1 MIKDFSDIVDP
12 GEPDFTALDVVD
24 APEADSTTLNIVDPG
39 EPDFTTLDVV
49 DVPEPDFTNLE
60 LKSQVSKAM
69 PEKDPAPTPVKKTI
83 PKRVYYSGAGIP
95 VGRIGMSAEQ
105 VQEEAPKLRA
115 IGRDIQR
122 VGFGAAR
129 NLTGAVINNVLSGMD
144 VNIDDM
150 SPENRD
156 KFLNKATAAAL
167 EYTSPVLSIDWN
179 NPTLVD
185 EKGRLQTVETTEGA
199 VLQVGAII
207 LGGAKATKVAE
218 ISMKGIKNAP
228 KLVKAG
234 ATIFGYEASA
244 QVFSN
249 LDENIFNVIQDAV
262 AESDD
267 PEAEYSGKVI
277 IDFMAAKEDDAYSTK
292 QLKLL
297 VEGLGFSA
305 VLGTLGF
312 LPKSYTLARQKVLGK
327 RLDEMTESEANEEL
341 LRYMKEVKENQ
352 SVKDLKGLQE
362 TEAGLKQVEAQA
374 TGEGTLIGK
383 VGKAV
388 SEIKYLEGVGR
399 ATTKAAK
406 YLTKIKQ
413 QTFTS
418 RGYATPLMYEAAL
431 NAKFAQKQLITAA
444 ENIGNR
450 LNIAFEAAGNDKK
463 LLKKINTLISSDLS
477 KVFKIDPEKRVAYFA
492 KQRNIPEDVASEILE
507 ARSLIDELSEKILK
521 TDGFSDEAK
530 ASIEA
535 GLNTYIRRSYRAFE
549 DPGYV
554 PTTVVQTRAKNY
566 IVRNIVDDAKI
577 KADKKGVPLSE
588 QQLNTIKTNAG
599 KTADAEIEEMLGNT
613 DELVDYV
620 AQVQRVGKF
629 HKKNKELAPEIREL
643 LGEVKNPS
651 ENIILSISKAARI
664 LEMQNFYNTANQLG
678 KRNYILG
685 AEAAK
690 MKGGRYTTKITG
702 TNSILDGKMTTP
714 EMAMFLSRK
723 EETYEVLENNNA
735 AINAYKYYIGAKG
748 FAQSMKTTYSHTTHA
763 RNVVGGYQFGLAN
776 GRLWSHVKSDSMKVL
791 KNKVFNT
798 KGKIDKKA
806 LDAQYEEYLGLGII
820 NTSVN
825 VNQFREMLETGFEVG
840 APKVLKPFEKTLK
853 QSEAAVKTVE
863 AGKRSKSYDT
873 IVNKPNEIYMASD
886 DFFKIGA
893 YEAELKTLREA
904 FPNANDELLKQQA
917 AKIVRNTMPNYDQVP
932 KGVKALRNLPMGN
945 FVAFPAEIVRTSMH
959 IIKQASTEIGSSNQ
973 VIRTRG
979 LQRLAGAVSTQ
990 VGFGAIANAS
1000 HDAMGFSDQDVEDRR
1015 ILASGPFS
1023 SGHDLIYTREENGDV
1038 YALNTQY
1045 LNSYYSLLSFAR
1057 EGYDEIQSGRLKG
1070 QALDEMMYDATEAAV
1085 LDFIKPYT
1093 DESIASTPL
1102 RSLVTAML
1110 NENGRDSEGRQI
1122 INDKDGVEWGQ
1133 VMKSFYKSFV
1143 PGSVVSVM
1151 NLIDAE
1157 TGKASTYDTSY
1168 RNPKYERIEQT
1179 GFKWD
1184 KQDLEGSFKSL
1195 VKDYRVLDR
1204 QNYID
1209 RLKIN
1214 TTVESSREDY
1224 LKTNAVKFQNS
1235 QDLYITVAAAKRQ
1248 LGTPIVLK
1256 VLQGEGFSEQDAIL
1270 MARGEFRPEK
1280 VPEDVMKKKI
1290 STIKKLRTFEE
1301 REEFKS
1307 VIKESEAENTDLY
1320 KALYALPL
1328 DNAGE
1333 YETTVDEKEKEYREE
1348 LATGGV
1354 VSEPVANAPIEPDE
1368 RIDKLTGLPY
1378 NERAGMAYMDIEDPL
1393 RALNMAAGGR
1403 VKKSAGGELLKMFI
1417 KKTAP
1422 SAAPVI
1428 KQADEIVESATYAV
1442 VKDKKGNEFVGVSK
1456 SSESTEDSLG
1466 LTPESIEAWK
1476 KEQKGFKQPKVP
1488 EVVEAVEKL
1497 AKKEIDEAEFDTVV
1511 NTYKPIKPIT
1521 EVPDLPTPAEIASAL
1536 DSNKRATGIVNVNL
1550 KIEDGTSVASRLDI
1564 PAYEQNNTW
1573 VVSLHD
1579 GSKRGGASLGYGQ
1592 TAVLDNVKFS
1602 SEPKAAINIAKG
1614 KPKATIARM
1623 YGSWKNQKPEDV
1635 HALAKQYMDDP
1646 EWTQVGMNPDR
1657 HSFFYDKLT
1666 GEPVTSAEQ
1675 VIQVGPL
1682 VLAKNVTK
1690 TSRTDPMF
1698 SINPKDPDAPRFAA
1712 GGKVLSALKRN
1723 CN

>member
-1 MIKDFSDIVDP
+1 MSKDFSDIVDT
-12 GEPDFTALDVVD
+12 GEPDFTALD
-24 APEADSTTLNIVDPG
+24 IVDVP
-39 EPDFTTLDVV
+39 EPDFTTLDIVDSGEPDFTELDIV
-49 DVPEPDFTNLE
+49 DVPEPDFTNLKLAE
-60 LKSQVSKAM
+60 QVDVVM
-69 PEKDPAPTPVKKTI
+69 PEEAPAPVKKTA

-95 VGRIGMSAEQ
+95 VGRIGMSSEQ
-105 VQEEAPKLRA
+105 VQEKTTKLKA
-115 IGRDIQR
+115 VGRDVQR
-122 VGFGAAR
+122 VGFRAAK
-129 NLTGAVINNVLSGMD
+129 NLTGAVVNNVLSGLG

-156 KFLNKATAAAL
+156 KFLNKATATAL

-185 EKGRLQTVETTEGA
+185 EKGRLQRLETTEGA

-207 LGGAKATKVAE
+207 LGGAKATKSAE
-218 ISMKGIKNAP
+218 IAMKGIKNAP

-234 ATIFGYEASA
+234 ATIFGYETSA

-249 LDENIFNVIQDAV
+249 LDENIFNVIQDVV

-277 IDFMAAKEDDAYSTK
+277 VDFMAAKEDDAYSTK

-312 LPKSYTLARQKVLGK
+312 LPKGYTLARQKVLGK

-341 LRYMKEVKENQ
+341 LRYMKEVKQNQ
-352 SVKDLKGLQE
+352 TVKNLDGLKE
-362 TEAGLKQVEAQA
+362 TEAGLKQVAAQA
-374 TGEGTLIGK
+374 TGEGTRLGR
-383 VGKAV
+383 VGEAV
-388 SEIKYLEGVGR
+388 SEIKYLGGVGR
-399 ATTKAAK
+399 ATTKAAE
-406 YLTKIKQ
+406 YMTKIKQ
-413 QTFTS
+413 QAFTS

-431 NAKFAQKQLITAA
+431 NAKFTQKQMITAA

-463 LLKKINTLISSDLS
+463 LLEKINTLISSDLS
-477 KVFKIDPEKRVAYFA
+477 KVFKVDPEKRVAYFA
-492 KQRNIPEDVASEILE
+492 KQRNISEDVASEILE

-530 ASIEA
+530 TSIEA

-566 IVRNIVDDAKI
+566 IVKNIVDDAKI
-577 KADKKGVPLSE
+577 KADEKGVTLSAT
-588 QQLNTIKTNAG
+588 QLDTVTTNAG
-599 KTADAEIEEMLGNT
+599 KTADAEIEAMLGNT

-629 HKKNKELAPEIREL
+629 HKKNQELSPEIREL
-643 LGEVKNPS
+643 LGEIKSPS
-651 ENIILSISKAARI
+651 ENIVLSITKASRI

-678 KRNYILG
+678 KKNYILG
-685 AEAAK
+685 TEAAK
-690 MKGGRYTTKITG
+690 KKGGRYTTKITG

-723 EETYEVLENNNA
+723 EETYEFLEANNSMV
-735 AINAYKYYIGAKG
+735 NAYKYYIGAKG

-763 RNVVGGYQFGLAN
+763 RNVIGGYQFGLAN
-776 GRLWSHVKSDSMKVL
+776 GRLLSNVKSDSLKVL
-791 KNKVFNT
+791 KNKIYNK
-798 KGKIDKKA
+798 KGRINQKA
-806 LDAQYEEYLGLGII
+806 LDEQYEEYLSLGII

-825 VNQFREMLETGFEVG
+825 VNQFREMMDTGFEVG
-840 APKVLKPFEKTLK
+840 APKLLKPFEKTLK
-853 QSEAAVKTVE
+853 QSEGAVKAAESVKKTW
-863 AGKRSKSYDT
+863 SYDA
-873 IVNKPNEIYMASD
+873 IVNKPNEIYMGSD

-904 FPNANDELLKQQA
+904 FGNADDALLKQQA
-917 AKIVRNTMPNYDQVP
+917 SKIVRNTMPNYDQVP

-990 VGFGAIANAS
+990 VGFGAIANAT
-1000 HDAMGFSDQDVEDRR
+1000 HDAMGFSDQDVKDRR
-1015 ILASGPFS
+1015 LLASGPFS

-1045 LNSYYSLLSFAR
+1045 LNSYYSLLSPFR
-1057 EGYDEIQSGRLKG
+1057 EAYDEIQSGKLKG

-1122 INDKDGVEWGQ
+1122 INDKDGVQWGQ

-1157 TGKASTYDTSY
+1157 TGKARAYDISY

-1184 KQDLEGSFKSL
+1184 KQDLEEGFKGL
-1195 VKDYRVLDR
+1195 VKDYKVLDR
-1204 QNYID
+1204 QNYVD
-1209 RLKIN
+1209 RIGIN
-1214 TTVESSREDY
+1214 TTTESAREDY

-1235 QDLYITVAAAKRQ
+1235 QDLYIAVSAAKRQ
-1248 LGTPIVLK
+1248 LGTPVVLK
-1256 VLQGEGFSEQDAIL
+1256 VLQDEGLTKQDAIL
-1270 MARGEFRPEK
+1270 MVRGEFKPEK

-1290 STIKKLRTFEE
+1290 STIRKLRTFEE

-1307 VIKESEAENTDLY
+1307 VIKKTEAENTDLY

-1333 YETTVDEKEKEYREE
+1333 YETTVDEKEEEYREE
-1348 LATGGV
+1348 FATGGEI
-1354 VSEPVANAPIEPDE
+1354 SEPVANAPTEPDE
-1368 RIDKLTGLPY
+1368 RINKLTGLPY
-1378 NERAGMAYMDIEDPL
+1378 NEEAGAAYMDADDPL

-1422 SAAPVI
+1422 VVAKSVKIADEVVE
-1428 KQADEIVESATYAV
+1428 QADEYLANSASKTTQRANTVGTATKASNYLDEMGAEGRSLDYGAGKGLNAQANKIDDTFEPFPEEAFSPTFVSPKEVPENIYGKVISTNVINVLPPKLRKEAV
-1442 VKDKKGNEFVGVSK
+1442 TKIGNSLKSGGKALIQTWDAGAAREGMASKKATVVDDEPLAFTT
-1456 SSESTEDSLG
+1456 STGSY
-1466 LTPESIEAWK
+1466 
-1476 KEQKGFKQPKVP
+1476 QKGFTN
-1488 EVVEAVEKL
+1488 
-1497 AKKEIDEAEFDTVV
+1497 KE
-1511 NTYKPIKPIT
+1511 
-1521 EVPDLPTPAEIASAL
+1521 L
-1536 DSNKRATGIVNVNL
+1536 
-1550 KIEDGTSVASRLDI
+1550 
-1564 PAYEQNNTW
+1564 
-1573 VVSLHD
+1573 
-1579 GSKRGGASLGYGQ
+1579 
-1592 TAVLDNVKFS
+1592 
-1602 SEPKAAINIAKG
+1602 
-1614 KPKATIARM
+1614 
-1623 YGSWKNQKPEDV
+1623 
-1635 HALAKQYMDDP
+1635 KQYVTETLGEGFEVSAVPSKKDISGVSVVI
-1646 EWTQVGMNPDR
+1646 TR
-1657 HSFFYDKLT
+1657 KLQRL
-1666 GEPVTSAEQ
+1666 E
-1675 VIQVGPL
+1675 
-1682 VLAKNVTK
+1682 KHC
-1690 TSRTDPMF
+1690 
-1698 SINPKDPDAPRFAA
+1698 
-1712 GGKVLSALKRN
+1712 GGKVLDTLKRN
-1723 CN
+1723 RT